1 MTRTAGGTRAEQA
14 RATRQ
19 GIVDTAGRLF
29 SERGYEGASLQDIA
43 DEMGLTKAAVY
54 YHFPSKADI
63 LRAIVVP
70 TFHTLNDLLD
80 IAETKRSRTE
90 RMRVIV
96 NGLVDM
102 LVLHREALSILMANP
117 PADTEHDD
125 HTDMTAFDAMRQRAI
140 TLLYGENPST
150 DQRAALYLT
159 IGVVTAVPALADLPT
174 EELRETLT
182 RACTRLLKT
191 N

>member
-19 GIVDTAGRLF
+19 GILDTAGRLF
-29 SERGYEGASLQDIA
+29 SEHGYEGASLQDIA

-70 TFHTLNDLLD
+70 TFHALNDLLD

-102 LVLHREALSILMANP
+102 LVAQREALSILMANP
-117 PADTEHDD
+117 TTDAD
-125 HTDMTAFDAMRQRAI
+125 HTAEEAAFDVMRQRAI

>member
-1 MTRTAGGTRAEQA
+1 MARTAGGTRAEQA

-19 GIVDTAGRLF
+19 GIVETARRLF
-29 SERGYEGASLQDIA
+29 AERGYEGASLQDIA

-54 YHFPSKADI
+54 YHFRSKADI

-70 TFHTLNDLLD
+70 AFHAIDDLLD
-80 IAETKRSRTE
+80 IAETKRSRAE
-90 RMRVIV
+90 RMRVVV

-102 LVLHREALSILMANP
+102 LVTNREALSILM
-117 PADTEHDD
+117 TSQT
-125 HTDMTAFDAMRQRAI
+125 TDNYQTDKPVLDVTRQRAI
-140 TLLYGENPST
+140 TLLYGENPSA

-159 IGVVTAVPALADLPT
+159 VGVIAAVPALADLPA
-174 EELRETLT
+174 EELRGTLVRT
-182 RACTRLLKT
+182 CTRLLKV

>member
-1 MTRTAGGTRAEQA
+1 MARTAGGTRAEQA

-19 GIVDTAGRLF
+19 GIVETAQRLF
-29 SERGYEGASLQDIA
+29 AERGYEGTSLQDIA

-54 YHFPSKADI
+54 YHFRSKADI

-70 TFHTLNDLLD
+70 AFHSLSDLLD
-80 IAETKRSRTE
+80 IAETKRSRAE
-90 RMRVIV
+90 RMRVVV

-102 LVLHREALSILMANP
+102 LVAHREELSILMSSP
-117 PADTEHDD
+117 TTDSYHDD
-125 HTDMTAFDAMRQRAI
+125 KPTFDVVRLRAI

-159 IGVVTAVPALADLPT
+159 IGVIAAVPALADVPA
-174 EELRETLT
+174 EELRETLVHT
-182 RACTRLLKT
+182 CTRLLKAR
-191 N
+191 

>member
-14 RATRQ
+14 RQTRQ
-19 GIVDTAGRLF
+19 GILDTAGRLF
-29 SERGYEGASLQDIA
+29 SERGYEGASLQGIA

-70 TFHTLNDLLD
+70 TFHAINGLLD

-96 NGLVDM
+96 DGLVDM

-117 PADTEHDD
+117 TTDADHADEEA
-125 HTDMTAFDAMRQRAI
+125 AFDAMRRRAI

-159 IGVVTAVPALADLPT
+159 IGVVNAVPALADLPT
-174 EELRETLT
+174 EELRETLV

-191 N
+191 S

>member
-14 RATRQ
+14 RQTKQ
-19 GIVDTAGRLF
+19 GIVDTAQRLF

-54 YHFPSKADI
+54 YHFPNKADI

-70 TFHTLNDLLD
+70 TFRAMSDLLD
-80 IAETKRSRTE
+80 IAETKRSRTG

-96 NGLVDM
+96 DGLVDM
-102 LVLHREALSILMANP
+102 LVLHRDALSIMMANP
-117 PADTEHDD
+117 TTDTAHADEA
-125 HTDMTAFDAMRQRAI
+125 AFDAMRQRAI

-150 DQRAALYLT
+150 DQRAALYLVV
-159 IGVVTAVPALADLPT
+159 GVVAAVPALADLPT
-174 EELRETLT
+174 EELRETLV

-191 N
+191 S

>member
-1 MTRTAGGTRAEQA
+1 MTRTAGGIRAEQA
-14 RATRQ
+14 RQTRQ
-19 GIVDTAGRLF
+19 GIVDTAQRLF

-70 TFHTLNDLLD
+70 TFHALNDLLD
-80 IAETKRSRTE
+80 IAETKRSRTD

-96 NGLVDM
+96 DGLVDM
-102 LVLHREALSILMANP
+102 LVMHREALSILAANP
-117 PADTEHDD
+117 TTDTDTDADHEG
-125 HTDMTAFDAMRQRAI
+125 AFEAMRQRAI

-150 DQRAALYLT
+150 DQRAAVHLT
-159 IGVVTAVPALADLPT
+159 VGVVTAVPALADLPA
-174 EELRETLT
+174 EELRETLV

-191 N
+191 S